1 VGRVVDAAGTRART
15 GRRAPIPAIRP
26 YHVATVDRDPAAFID
41 AEAGDGRDHSRWAAE
56 ALHVHLTTVSGVQ
69 RLDDP
74 RGIDNGVIRSAG
86 KPEEGW
92 IMNLQAFIRRAVPP
106 IMAAV
111 AFGAGLTACGR
122 ASSPQPPASSAPAT
136 PTTPVAAST
145 VPTLSESELQFVADV
160 RNVLSFGSNVTSSDV
175 ASFGQRA
182 CGALQSG
189 RTLAGE
195 VQPALR
201 AFPALSKGDAIQL
214 ITVAEKDLCP
224 AQLGPQQVTYVA
236 TGSSA
241 NVTYGPSGS
250 GYQGSVPLTVTR
262 ALVGNPQFY
271 SISAQLK
278 AGGTVTCQLKVDGV
292 TIVSATASGT
302 ASVASCA
309 MDQNLNGS
317 WEQTTVNG

>member
-1 VGRVVDAAGTRART
+1 VT
-15 GRRAPIPAIRP
+15 IPARLRKP
-26 YHVATVDRDPAAFID
+26 LD
-41 AEAGDGRDHSRWAAE
+41 
-56 ALHVHLTTVSGVQ
+56 VHLTTVSGVQ

-92 IMNLQAFIRRAVPP
+92 IMNLQAFTRRAVPP

-111 AFGAGLTACGR
+111 AFGAGLTACGQ
-122 ASSPQPPASSAPAT
+122 AGSPQPSASSAPAT
-136 PTTPVAAST
+136 TTTPVAASAA
-145 VPTLSESELQFVADV
+145 PSLSESELQFVADV
-160 RNVLSFGSNVTSSDV
+160 QNVLSLGSNVTSSKV

-182 CGALQSG
+182 CHALQSG
-189 RTLAGE
+189 TTLANE
-195 VQPALR
+195 VQPARR
-201 AFPALSKGDAIQL
+201 AFPALSKGDSIQL
-214 ITVAEKDLCP
+214 ITLAEKDLCP
-224 AQLGPQQVTYVA
+224 AQSGPQQVTYTA

-250 GYQGSVPLTVTR
+250 GYQGSVPLAVTR
-262 ALVGNPQFY
+262 PLVGNPQFY

-278 AGGTVTCQLKVDGV
+278 DGGTVTCQLKVDGV

-302 ASVASCA
+302 DSVASCA

-317 WEQTTVNG
+317 WEETTLGG